1 MSKNI
6 IRYYSGEGEL
16 SSAQYGISGG
26 SEMNSGGETTSGLL
40 CFAACTTK
48 CESKCS
54 TNCGSKCAQN
64 CGAQCS
70 AKCWRLCSGGADD
83 LTELYENI
91 ELVKL

>member
-1 MSKNI
+1 MAKKI
-6 IRYYSGEGEL
+6 IMYSSGAGEL

-40 CFAACTTK
+40 CFSACK
-48 CESKCS
+48 ESCSSNCSSNCGNKCASRCES
-54 TNCGSKCAQN
+54 
-64 CGAQCS
+64 QCNAS
-70 AKCWRLCSGGADD
+70 CWRLCTGGADD